1 MPEISVS
8 SYYEK
13 TFLSFDLQRGQN
25 GEKQLKFK
33 IPIST
38 FQHMNSG
45 WKTEEFPENAN
56 LGNECYLNET
66 LFNLVLINLKSFVL
80 FGTLSDKY
88 LESQG
93 LDVEYSNRGFAMN
106 HLGNISIQKS
116 SNACGSFLWFGF
128 SDPENITYPSKDGN
142 VLVFNKDKYNSFIM
156 NNRLHLNQ
164 TQVAYLIDVMLAV
177 WNEKE
182 LPKFKDVK
190 QEYKSE
196 FFTSISPSVDS
207 LYSITS
213 QIDDMYERISNND
226 ETITKDYLTDILDD
240 LLLFV
245 FKQGE
250 TRHLIN
256 LSPVLDVNGE
266 PLATSNVFT
275 WDIMRLLAYIKERE
289 TKSSYSHWLSVYD
302 KALDSNYFND
312 DDDYIQ
318 KNFMKKITLLE
329 KNSELAI

>member
-93 LDVEYSNRGFAMN
+93 LDV
-106 HLGNISIQKS
+106 
-116 SNACGSFLWFGF
+116 
-128 SDPENITYPSKDGN
+128 
-142 VLVFNKDKYNSFIM
+142 
-156 NNRLHLNQ
+156 
-164 TQVAYLIDVMLAV
+164 
-177 WNEKE
+177 
-182 LPKFKDVK
+182 
-190 QEYKSE
+190 
-196 FFTSISPSVDS
+196 
-207 LYSITS
+207 
-213 QIDDMYERISNND
+213 
-226 ETITKDYLTDILDD
+226 
-240 LLLFV
+240 
-245 FKQGE
+245 
-250 TRHLIN
+250 
-256 LSPVLDVNGE
+256 
-266 PLATSNVFT
+266 
-275 WDIMRLLAYIKERE
+275 
-289 TKSSYSHWLSVYD
+289 
-302 KALDSNYFND
+302 
-312 DDDYIQ
+312 
-318 KNFMKKITLLE
+318 
-329 KNSELAI
+329 